1 LLSHFLQVFLPLFV
15 AIDAVGLV
23 PIFLS
28 VTADTPEPRRRQTA
42 VVAVLS
48 ATAITLGFMFVGNQ
62 LFTFLGI
69 RTAHFMIAGGAI
81 LLVLAVLD
89 IVIFGKPA
97 MDPQQMVG
105 VVPLG
110 MPLIAGPATLSTV
123 LVLSADPSHGI
134 AWTALGIAMNMLI
147 LLGFLLAAS
156 AIARRIG
163 LNALRALS
171 KLVMILL
178 AAIAVRFIAD
188 GVTQLVKGQ

>member
-1 LLSHFLQVFLPLFV
+1 MPV
-15 AIDAVGLV
+15 
-23 PIFLS
+23 FLS
-28 VTADTPEPRRRQTA
+28 VTSDSPEPRRRHTA

-48 ATAITLGFMFVGNQ
+48 ASVIMLGFMFVGNQ
-62 LFTFLGI
+62 LFAFLGI
-69 RTAHFMIAGGAI
+69 RTAHFMVAGGAI
-81 LLVLAVLD
+81 LLVLAILD
-89 IVIFGKPA
+89 LVTMGKPA

-123 LVLSADPSHGI
+123 LVLSADPNHGI
-134 AWTALGIAMNMLI
+134 AWTALGIAVNMLI
-147 LLGFLLAAS
+147 LLVFLLAAS

-188 GVTQLVKGQ
+188 GVTQLVKGE